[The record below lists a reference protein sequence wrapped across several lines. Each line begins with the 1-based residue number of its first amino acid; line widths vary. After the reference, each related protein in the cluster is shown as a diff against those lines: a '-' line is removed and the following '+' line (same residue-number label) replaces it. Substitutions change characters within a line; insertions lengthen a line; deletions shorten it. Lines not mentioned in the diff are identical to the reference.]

1 MRFKLS
7 TPGLAGIAV
16 AISAL
21 LGAPAHAVLV
31 SAAPPT
37 CAVADTTVNAS
48 NCSGAWAGNNKNQDA
63 DVYAELTNLSALSG
77 WLQIK
82 DVSPVVVGTS
92 GSFSISPTVSGPFA
106 IALKAANAFSL
117 YYYDSSVTNV
127 ASLIY
132 STAGTAVNNKGK
144 LQDLSHATLYQPVP
158 EPETYAMMLA
168 GLSALGFIARR
179 RKQA

>member
-7 TPGLAGIAV
+7 TPAIAGMAV
-16 AISAL
+16 ALSAL
-21 LGAPAHAVLV
+21 IGAPAQ
-31 SAAPPT
+31 AALSTAIPPT
-37 CAVADTTVNAS
+37 CSVLDTTVNAS

-63 DVYAELTNLSALSG
+63 DVYAELTNLSGLSG
-77 WLQIK
+77 WLEIM
-82 DVSPVVVGTS
+82 DVSGPGSTG

-132 STAGTAVNNKGK
+132 STAGTAVNPAGK